1 VDKRSVINPTQARV
15 LRAQRPSGPRLSLL
29 RRLALRGL
37 RPEEAIA
44 LRRQD
49 VKLPELLLDEER
61 HGWVEAGSAWGELHL
76 RAAMPDVG
84 RQWTDDGSSRDS
96 RGLKQRAEGETR
108 RVPCPP
114 ALVDL
119 LREHLAG
126 ADGES
131 GQLIFRGI
139 QGCPLPTITYRRSW
153 DRAWA
158 RNAVF
163 SVQDYQSPLAH
174 RPYDLR
180 HARLS
185 TWLNSGVAAAQVAE
199 WAGHSVEVLLR
210 VYAKCLEGQ
219 DDIAKRRISEAIAAD

>member
-1 VDKRSVINPTQARV
+1 MTSPLSEPCGQLGSGQAFRHQPHTGTGSARSAAEWPPPN
-15 LRAQRPSGPRLSLL
+15 SLL

-37 RPEEAIA
+37 RSEEAIA

-96 RGLKQRAEGETR
+96 CGLKQRAEGETR

-139 QGCPLPTITYRRSW
+139 QGCPLPTITYRQSW

-185 TWLNSGVAAAQVAE
+185 TWLNSGVPAA
-199 WAGHSVEVLLR
+199 
-210 VYAKCLEGQ
+210 
-219 DDIAKRRISEAIAAD
+219 